1 MQTLITVGIIVLVF
15 ALIAALLIPVVKK
28 MTRDAQWEY
37 ELRRDGVTVQG
48 HIISRHDYKG
58 RSTHSFYLNY
68 KYTYGG
74 VSYEHQKEVQ
84 QSDYEAHPEGAEVS
98 VICLPRHPKTV
109 HLLING
115 RLDGLF
121 PY

>member
-1 MQTLITVGIIVLVF
+1 MQTLITVGIIVLLF

-58 RSTHSFYLNY
+58 RSTHSFYLKY
-68 KYTYGG
+68 KYAYGG
-74 VSYEHQKEVQ
+74 VSYEHQNEVQ
-84 QSDYEAHPEGAEVS
+84 QSDLRGPS
-98 VICLPRHPKTV
+98 
-109 HLLING
+109 
-115 RLDGLF
+115 
-121 PY
+121 